1 MSYASSR
8 QTRKEMGS
16 TTVGWRE
23 IGFRG
28 FGGQRWDRFH
38 ENIRILRLY
47 DTLSET
53 REQVP
58 DGWKGRFCHNL
69 SIASLRGVDHPST
82 VFWWNIDSFSG
93 YGSLYFL
100 RPFFVK
106 ESMIRRNSF
115 SDVKWSVDLEKTL
128 FEVGHH
134 WRNRWKS
141 RKMMFFCHLEKKYH

>member
-1 MSYASSR
+1 MRRFQNRFQKLFTTPGKGVTVSKTIGYFSCEKSS
-8 QTRKEMGS
+8 GAA
-16 TTVGWRE
+16 
-23 IGFRG
+23 
-28 FGGQRWDRFH
+28 
-38 ENIRILRLY
+38 Y

-69 SIASLRGVDHPST
+69 SIASLCGVDHPST

-93 YGSLYFL
+93 YGSLYFS